1 MIARNL
7 AMRQAY
13 AQSGGTNTVLVSRP
27 DLSDAARN
35 RAAALRNIQ
44 RRTLNNF
51 LVSIQKQV

>member
-1 MIARNL
+1 
-7 AMRQAY
+7 MRQAY